1 MPSVPFSVRLDE
13 DVKAALE
20 EAAKQEDISASQLA
34 QKAIKRHLEER
45 AAYADMLDAAVA
57 EADKGVF
64 VSGEKVLE
72 WVAGWGSENELPRPE
87 PDVFLK

>member
-1 MPSVPFSVRLDE
+1 MASVPFSVRLDE

-45 AAYADMLDAAVA
+45 AAYVDMLDAAVA

-72 WVAGWGSENELPRPE
+72 WVASWGTENELPRPK